1 MKSLLGRPRH
11 SQVADLTRIDSP
23 EQQAGEQSHNHDNH
37 IRQSPG
43 RHGTCATV
51 HAHRSR
57 RRIVEHILGVGFVGL
72 LVVLSLFSATSF
84 LTLTAPVY
92 RPVQSAHNQHRRFC
106 AYSTRFRM
114 ESAWTSTGHVVQWE
128 SMTHIKPLKDLVEPG
143 WAQALADV
151 EPQIHLMGDFL
162 RSEIAAG
169 RKYLPASRN
178 ILRAFTIPFDD
189 IKVLIVGQDPYPT
202 PGHPVGLSFCVAPDV
217 KPIPR
222 SLANIYTELTDDLG
236 VPMPAN
242 GDLTPWT
249 KQGVML
255 LNRCLTVEP
264 GKPGSHQGRGWEVV
278 TDAAISALN
287 NRRRPDGSVK
297 PLVAILWG
305 RKAQT
310 LEPLLTNAF
319 IIKSPHPSP
328 MSARYGFFGSK
339 PFSRANQALIE
350 AGEQPVDWTLPS
362 A

>member
-1 MKSLLGRPRH
+1 
-11 SQVADLTRIDSP
+11 
-23 EQQAGEQSHNHDNH
+23 
-37 IRQSPG
+37 
-43 RHGTCATV
+43 
-51 HAHRSR
+51 
-57 RRIVEHILGVGFVGL
+57 
-72 LVVLSLFSATSF
+72 
-84 LTLTAPVY
+84 
-92 RPVQSAHNQHRRFC
+92 
-106 AYSTRFRM
+106 M

-255 LNRCLTVEP
+255 LNRFCGDE
-264 GKPGSHQGRGWEVV
+264 
-278 TDAAISALN
+278 
-287 NRRRPDGSVK
+287 RRRRWSPCS
-297 PLVAILWG
+297 P
-305 RKAQT
+305 T
-310 LEPLLTNAF
+310 LSSSNPPIQVRCPPATDF
-319 IIKSPHPSP
+319 
-328 MSARYGFFGSK
+328 SARNRS
-339 PFSRANQALIE
+339 PAPIRR
-350 AGEQPVDWTLPS
+350 
-362 A
+362 

>member
-1 MKSLLGRPRH
+1 
-11 SQVADLTRIDSP
+11 
-23 EQQAGEQSHNHDNH
+23 
-37 IRQSPG
+37 
-43 RHGTCATV
+43 
-51 HAHRSR
+51 
-57 RRIVEHILGVGFVGL
+57 
-72 LVVLSLFSATSF
+72 
-84 LTLTAPVY
+84 
-92 RPVQSAHNQHRRFC
+92 
-106 AYSTRFRM
+106 M

-143 WAQALADV
+143 WAQALADI

-169 RKYLPASRN
+169 RKYLPAS
-178 ILRAFTIPFDD
+178 
-189 IKVLIVGQDPYPT
+189 
-202 PGHPVGLSFCVAPDV
+202 
-217 KPIPR
+217 

>member
-1 MKSLLGRPRH
+1 
-11 SQVADLTRIDSP
+11 
-23 EQQAGEQSHNHDNH
+23 
-37 IRQSPG
+37 
-43 RHGTCATV
+43 
-51 HAHRSR
+51 
-57 RRIVEHILGVGFVGL
+57 
-72 LVVLSLFSATSF
+72 
-84 LTLTAPVY
+84 
-92 RPVQSAHNQHRRFC
+92 
-106 AYSTRFRM
+106 M

-178 ILRAFTIPFDD
+178 IL
-189 IKVLIVGQDPYPT
+189 
-202 PGHPVGLSFCVAPDV
+202 
-217 KPIPR
+217 
-222 SLANIYTELTDDLG
+222 
-236 VPMPAN
+236 PAN
-242 GDLTPWT
+242 GDLTPRT